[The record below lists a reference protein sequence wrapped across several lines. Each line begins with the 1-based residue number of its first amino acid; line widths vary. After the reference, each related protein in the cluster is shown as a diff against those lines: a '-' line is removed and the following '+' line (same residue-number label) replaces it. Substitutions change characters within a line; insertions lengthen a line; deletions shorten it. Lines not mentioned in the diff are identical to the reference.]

1 MASNTT
7 QPPAPTAPAQPA
19 TPAPQKKG
27 KSPLVWI
34 LAGCGG
40 LIVIVGIVFAV
51 FLYWGAHKLKGE
63 AASARKNP
71 AVFAAKIAVMAN
83 PEIEIVSSDDD
94 AGTVTIRNK
103 KTGEELTM
111 NAQDIK
117 QGRLKFKNE
126 KGEEVTFEGSG
137 QQGKEGFRIQSN
149 KGSMTF
155 GNAEGEKPPS
165 WVPTYPGGRSLVTA
179 SQKTAEG
186 FTGHYS
192 FQTADPTE
200 KVLSFYERELK
211 AAGFAVERTAMQGM
225 VRLANLNAKADGGK
239 RTVNVIITPVGEMA
253 QVAVQ
258 YAGVGSSE

>member
-1 MASNTT
+1 
-7 QPPAPTAPAQPA
+7 
-19 TPAPQKKG
+19 
-27 KSPLVWI
+27 
-34 LAGCGG
+34 
-40 LIVIVGIVFAV
+40 
-51 FLYWGAHKLKGE
+51 
-63 AASARKNP
+63 
-71 AVFAAKIAVMAN
+71 
-83 PEIEIVSSDDD
+83 
-94 AGTVTIRNK
+94 
-103 KTGEELTM
+103 
-111 NAQDIK
+111 
-117 QGRLKFKNE
+117 
-126 KGEEVTFEGSG
+126 
-137 QQGKEGFRIQSN
+137 
-149 KGSMTF
+149 MTF

>member
-1 MASNTT
+1 
-7 QPPAPTAPAQPA
+7 
-19 TPAPQKKG
+19 
-27 KSPLVWI
+27 
-34 LAGCGG
+34 
-40 LIVIVGIVFAV
+40 
-51 FLYWGAHKLKGE
+51 
-63 AASARKNP
+63 
-71 AVFAAKIAVMAN
+71 
-83 PEIEIVSSDDD
+83 
-94 AGTVTIRNK
+94 
-103 KTGEELTM
+103 
-111 NAQDIK
+111 
-117 QGRLKFKNE
+117 
-126 KGEEVTFEGSG
+126 
-137 QQGKEGFRIQSN
+137 
-149 KGSMTF
+149 
-155 GNAEGEKPPS
+155 
-165 WVPTYPGGRSLVTA
+165 VTA